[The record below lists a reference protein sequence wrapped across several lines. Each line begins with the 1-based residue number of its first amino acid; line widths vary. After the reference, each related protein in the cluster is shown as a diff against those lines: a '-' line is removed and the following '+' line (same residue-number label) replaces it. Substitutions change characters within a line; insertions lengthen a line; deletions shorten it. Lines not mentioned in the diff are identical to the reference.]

1 MFELPSLPYGMNALE
16 PYISEKTM
24 EFHYGKHH
32 RAYVDNLNKLIRD
45 TEFENMSLED
55 IVKNTADRKEFA
67 GIFNNAAQA
76 WNHAFF
82 WKCMQKNGGG
92 APQGELLKKI
102 EKDFGSYEKFREEFK
117 TAATTQFG
125 SGWAW
130 LAEKNGKL
138 SVIKT
143 SNADTPLAHGY
154 KPLITVDVWEHAY
167 YLDYQ
172 NRRPDFVDAFLD
184 HLVKWN

>member
-102 EKDFGSYEKFREEFK
+102 EKDFGSYE
-117 TAATTQFG
+117 
-125 SGWAW
+125 
-130 LAEKNGKL
+130 
-138 SVIKT
+138 
-143 SNADTPLAHGY
+143 
-154 KPLITVDVWEHAY
+154 
-167 YLDYQ
+167 
-172 NRRPDFVDAFLD
+172 
-184 HLVKWN
+184 